1 MEQFLQRRLPMVPP
15 VVPAPPPF
23 AERRLR
29 TRRAIDAAA
38 NVEISFLAGA
48 FDVLAGVGSA
58 EERLAALLNLI
69 AETAGAERAAVLA
82 DGGERRVAV
91 SVQPDEDPA
100 DARRLA
106 AWLDARAPRSRA
118 DRAASAPAL
127 VSLAL
132 AAGARA
138 DRDDPGAGVAA
149 DDAVADPTD
158 PGEARDWGREA
169 RRRRN
174 ASRRSRRRCALRVRG
189 DPDERNRRARLRLR

>member
-1 MEQFLQRRLPMVPP
+1 MKQSLQRRLPMVPP

-23 AERRLR
+23 AERRQR

-91 SVQPDEDPA
+91 SVQPDEDP
-100 DARRLA
+100 RTHA
-106 AWLDARAPRSRA
+106 AWPRGSMRGRPGPEPIAPHRPRT
-118 DRAASAPAL
+118 
-127 VSLAL
+127 
-132 AAGARA
+132 
-138 DRDDPGAGVAA
+138 GVAGPA
-149 DDAVADPTD
+149 AVP
-158 PGEARDWGREA
+158 
-169 RRRRN
+169 
-174 ASRRSRRRCALRVRG
+174 
-189 DPDERNRRARLRLR
+189 RRA